1 MFFLNMILV
10 YKKINTQI
18 RKCFFLRAINK
29 WWGSKLMYLMLPFF
43 VFLYKIIYEIYFLRG
58 IIEKREGI

>member
-18 RKCFFLRAINK
+18 RKCFFCVQLIN
-29 WWGSKLMYLMLPFF
+29 GG
-43 VFLYKIIYEIYFLRG
+43 EAN
-58 IIEKREGI
+58 